1 MSDEN
6 KYTAPALE
14 KGLDILDVLSSQDHG
29 LTQAEIARALNRS
42 VSEIFRMLAVLRRRG
57 LVDLDPDSD
66 RYYLT
71 TKLFEMANRTPILA
85 RLTVAA
91 GPIMRRLADTTDE
104 SVHLAV
110 LSEGN
115 VLVVGQVDN
124 PGYNVLSVRLGTRV
138 DAWRTS
144 SGRVIAANQRQV
156 DIAAFVARY
165 PHPDGI
171 AAAALMEELASVRAR
186 GYEQMAS
193 YVIKGV
199 MNISTPIIGHDGIA
213 VAAMTI
219 PYVDR
224 HFGSMPI
231 AECRT
236 LLTAAAATLSRAI
249 GGSVESPAS

>member
-14 KGLDILDVLSSQDHG
+14 KGLDILEVLSSQDHG
-29 LTQAEIARALNRS
+29 LTQAEIARVLNRS

-57 LVDLDPDSD
+57 LIDLDPDSD

-124 PGYNVLSVRLGTRV
+124 PGYNVLSVPPGH
-138 DAWRTS
+138 A
-144 SGRVIAANQRQV
+144 GRCLAHIVGPGNRGQSAA
-156 DIAAFVARY
+156 
-165 PHPDGI
+165 G
-171 AAAALMEELASVRAR
+171 
-186 GYEQMAS
+186 
-193 YVIKGV
+193 
-199 MNISTPIIGHDGIA
+199 
-213 VAAMTI
+213 
-219 PYVDR
+219 
-224 HFGSMPI
+224 
-231 AECRT
+231 
-236 LLTAAAATLSRAI
+236 
-249 GGSVESPAS
+249 